1 MKFQIVRA
9 VAGVL
14 LTACCVLP
22 TGGAGAAGGHQRSK
36 PGSCTPSPK
45 PLRASAVRVP
55 GFSTRQILNA
65 TAIINA
71 GARMHV
77 PQRGQTLAVMTA
89 LQASSLGSPSSGQ
102 SASVGTLGIFGV
114 GSQSLPSESRVD
126 PTRSAQHFYGALTK
140 VKDWQNLT
148 PTLAAHAAQHNLDPQ
163 VYARWWPKA
172 GKLFMKLTSGTG
184 PAALRNLA
192 ARAQAVANC
201 EQATLRGLFARS
213 SFAPFVGPLA
223 PAVLQS
229 RALEA
234 AAHGG
239 NGWFDRCQAFVALL
253 DGRTSSGYATALDAW
268 QTFQAEGVA
277 HPVTARDGVAPPPG
291 AWLYY
296 SGTNP
301 AGHVVTYL
309 GNGQIASTDV
319 FGIGRVGVG
328 PSSAITDGPWHL
340 QYLGWA
346 PPWGGR

>member
-1 MKFQIVRA
+1 
-9 VAGVL
+9 
-14 LTACCVLP
+14 
-22 TGGAGAAGGHQRSK
+22 
-36 PGSCTPSPK
+36 
-45 PLRASAVRVP
+45 
-55 GFSTRQILNA
+55 
-65 TAIINA
+65 
-71 GARMHV
+71 
-77 PQRGQTLAVMTA
+77 
-89 LQASSLGSPSSGQ
+89 
-102 SASVGTLGIFGV
+102 
-114 GSQSLPSESRVD
+114 
-126 PTRSAQHFYGALTK
+126 
-140 VKDWQNLT
+140 
-148 PTLAAHAAQHNLDPQ
+148 
-163 VYARWWPKA
+163 
-172 GKLFMKLTSGTG
+172 
-184 PAALRNLA
+184 
-192 ARAQAVANC
+192 
-201 EQATLRGLFARS
+201 
-213 SFAPFVGPLA
+213 
-223 PAVLQS
+223 VLQS

-277 HPVTARDGVAPPPG
+277 HPVTARDGIAPPPG